1 MGARKIDQQP
11 PYQVL
16 VFQRIVGKKK
26 ARSIVRE
33 QDATW
38 VNILITL
45 ELGLVSAQVLMVLA
59 VATIVLPNVFIAN
72 FMINMIME
80 KATAMENANGIVL
93 RFFGSLSTVSLS

>member
-1 MGARKIDQQP
+1 M
-11 PYQVL
+11 L

-33 QDATW
+33 QDATGM
-38 VNILITL
+38 NILITL

-72 FMINMIME
+72 IMINMIME
-80 KATAMENANGIVL
+80 KATAMEIANGIVL
-93 RFFGSLSTVSLS
+93 LGFLRMITVSLNE